1 MTDDPGIAVGER
13 APNVSGDL
21 VTPDGAVE
29 SVALDDLLA
38 DGPVL
43 LCFYTADFSPDCVE
57 QWCAFRDFDWFA
69 SGDAVQVVGV
79 SKSGVGLHRRFIDRL
94 DLTFPMFSDSDLEI
108 AAAFDVVYRAF
119 GISKRSRRSCFL
131 LDRDRTVRY
140 RWLGQHWL
148 DPTRD
153 APPVDEIYE
162 AVRER
167 LDVEDPDT
175 FGF

>member
-1 MTDDPGIAVGER
+1 MTDDPGLAVGER

-21 VTPDGAVE
+21 VTPDGDVG

-69 SGDAVQVVGV
+69 SGDAVQVVGA
-79 SKSGVGLHRRFIDRL
+79 SRSGPGLHRRFIDRL

-108 AAAFDVVYRAF
+108 ADAFDVVYRAL
-119 GISKRSRRSCFL
+119 GITKRSRRSCFL

-140 RWLGQHWL
+140 RWLSRHWL

-153 APPVDEIYE
+153 VPPVGEIYD
-162 AVRER
+162 AVRDR
-167 LDVEDPDT
+167 LDVDDPDT